1 MILDLNFVYQ
11 TFAIPLPLDQA
22 NQKVRQVSTNSQA
35 IGEGDVFVALKGER
49 FDAHDFVLDALNK
62 GAILAL
68 VREDFQSSDPRVI
81 RVPDT
86 LAALGQLAK
95 AWRDCLDIKVVGI
108 TGSSGK
114 TTVKEMTASIAREAL
129 GKAAVLATQ
138 GNLNNDIGLP
148 LTLLQL
154 TAAHKV
160 AIIEMGMNHFGELT
174 YLTHLA
180 RPDVALVNN
189 ALRAHVGCGF
199 DGVDDIA
206 RAKSEIYAGLN
217 QQGLALI
224 PCEDANVAIFIDAT
238 QGLSTQTFGLNQG
251 DVHAENVVLS
261 PLSSR
266 FELVCAAGRY
276 VIELP
281 TAGAHNVANAVA
293 AASLALALGWSLQNI
308 AQGLTQFSNISGR
321 LQVKSASGGARVL
334 DDTYNANP
342 DSMKAA
348 LKVLAQFDAPRFF
361 VMGDMGELGEGA
373 EQLHVEVGAFA
384 QELGIETLYALG
396 PLSQAAATAFGAGAE
411 HFDSMDALNAAL
423 LQTVPADATVLV
435 KGSRFMKMERAV
447 KALVD
452 NQSR

>member
-11 TFAIPLPLDQA
+11 TFATPLDQA
-22 NQKVRQVSTNSQA
+22 NQKVRQVSTNSQTV
-35 IGEGDVFVALKGER
+35 GEGDVFVALKGER
-49 FDAHDFVLDALNK
+49 FDAHDFVVDALNK
-62 GAILAL
+62 GAILAI
-68 VREDFQSSDPRVI
+68 VRSDFQSNDPRVI

-95 AWRDCLDIKVVGI
+95 AWRDRLDIKVVGI

-114 TTVKEMTASIAREAL
+114 TTVKEMVASIARAGL
-129 GKAAVLATQ
+129 GKTAVLATQ

-148 LTLLQL
+148 LTMLQL
-154 TAAHKV
+154 TSAHKV
-160 AIIEMGMNHFGELT
+160 AVIEMGMNHFGELT

-180 RPDVALVNN
+180 RPNVALVNN

-199 DGVDDIA
+199 DGVGDIA
-206 RAKSEIYAGLN
+206 RAKSEIYAGI
-217 QQGLALI
+217 QQGGLALI
-224 PCEDANVAIFIDAT
+224 PCEDANVATFIDAT
-238 QGLSTQTFGLNQG
+238 KEMQTQTFGLNQG
-251 DVHAENVVLS
+251 DVHAENVLLS

-266 FELVCAAGRY
+266 FELVCAQGRQ

-281 TAGAHNVANAVA
+281 TAGAHNVYNAVA
-293 AASLALALGWSLQNI
+293 AASLALALGLSLENI

-321 LQVKSASGGARVL
+321 LQVKSAPNGARVL

-348 LKVLAQFDAPRFF
+348 LRVLAQFDAPRFF

-373 EQLHVEVGAFA
+373 AQLHVEVGMFA
-384 QELGIETLYALG
+384 KELGIDHFYALG
-396 PLSQAAATAFGAGAE
+396 PLSQGAANAFGPQAA
-411 HFDSMDALNAAL
+411 HFEQVEVLIEALQQKL
-423 LQTVPADATVLV
+423 PADATVLV
-435 KGSRFMKMERAV
+435 KGSRFMKMERVV

-452 NQSR
+452 NQ

>member
-1 MILDLNFVYQ
+1 MMILDLNFVYQ
-11 TFAIPLPLDQA
+11 TFATPLDQA
-22 NQKVRQVSTNSQA
+22 NQKVRQVSTNSQTV
-35 IGEGDVFVALKGER
+35 GEGDVFVALKGER

-62 GAILAL
+62 GASLAI
-68 VREDFQSSDPRVI
+68 VREDFQSTDPRLI
-81 RVPDT
+81 RVPDP

-95 AWRDCLDIKVVGI
+95 AWRDRLDIKIIGI

-114 TTVKEMTASIAREAL
+114 TTVKEMVASIARAEL
-129 GKAAVLATQ
+129 GSAAVLATQ

-160 AIIEMGMNHFGELT
+160 AVIEMGMNHFGELT

-199 DGVDDIA
+199 DGVGDIA
-206 RAKSEIYAGLN
+206 RAKSEIYAGLKAD
-217 QQGLALI
+217 GLALI
-224 PCEDANVAIFIDAT
+224 PCEDANVATFIEAT
-238 QGLSTQTFGLNQG
+238 KGMRTQTFGLNQG
-251 DVHAENVVLS
+251 DVHADNVALS

-266 FELVCAAGRY
+266 FELVCAEGRY

-281 TAGAHNVANAVA
+281 TAGAHNVYNAVA
-293 AASLALALGWSLQNI
+293 AASLGLALGWSLQNI

-321 LQVKSASGGARVL
+321 LQVKSAPSGACVL

-348 LKVLAQFDAPRFF
+348 LQVLAQFEAPRVF
-361 VMGDMGELGEGA
+361 VMGDMGELGDGA
-373 EQLHVEVGAFA
+373 EALHVEVGLFA
-384 QELGIETLYALG
+384 KEVGIERLYALG
-396 PLSQAAATAFGAGAE
+396 PLSQAAVNAFGLGAE
-411 HFDSMDALNAAL
+411 HFDDVAAL
-423 LQTVPADATVLV
+423 IEAVQQTTPADATVLV
-435 KGSRFMKMERAV
+435 KGSRFMKMERVV

-452 NQSR
+452 NQ